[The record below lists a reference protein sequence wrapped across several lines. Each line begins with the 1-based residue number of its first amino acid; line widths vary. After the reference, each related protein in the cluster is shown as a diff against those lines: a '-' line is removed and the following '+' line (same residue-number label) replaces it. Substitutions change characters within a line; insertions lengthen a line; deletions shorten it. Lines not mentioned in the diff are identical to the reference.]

1 MSRGVAVGR
10 DKEGHKQ
17 ESFKLMRFR
26 DSSAM
31 KRRESGVTW
40 SSKKMGHNL
49 EALVVLKTL
58 INGK

>member
-1 MSRGVAVGR
+1 MGR

-40 SSKKMGHNL
+40 SNKKMGHNL